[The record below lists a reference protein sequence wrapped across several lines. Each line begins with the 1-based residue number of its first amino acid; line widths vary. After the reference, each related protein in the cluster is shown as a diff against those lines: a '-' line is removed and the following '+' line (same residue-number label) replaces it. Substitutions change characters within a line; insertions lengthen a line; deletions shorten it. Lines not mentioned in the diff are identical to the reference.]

1 MHAGVAWEVRRQA
14 GSAGIC
20 AAHGA
25 QQGKDE
31 RYLVHLNC
39 CSETE
44 KAKGYCLIQNLGSS
58 YCFGLSHPNLGHKAN
73 FANEAPPG
81 KKKQIQRPTINEEQ
95 SCVVGLFMRGGSWRL
110 AARAGDVEL
119 AQASCVSKRPQ
130 HNNTSQ
136 TKLTSHQ
143 FRLRTVPLQ

>member
-25 QQGKDE
+25 QQGKDG

-39 CSETE
+39 SQELE
-44 KAKGYCLIQNLGSS
+44 SLKGYCLILNLGSS
-58 YCFGLSHPNLGHKAN
+58 YFFGCNHGLNRGKTN

-81 KKKQIQRPTINEEQ
+81 KKKQIQRLTLNEEQ
-95 SCVVGLFMRGGSWRL
+95 SCVVGLFMRGGVL
-110 AARAGDVEL
+110 EFGVPPYE
-119 AQASCVSKRPQ
+119 KRYY
-130 HNNTSQ
+130 
-136 TKLTSHQ
+136 
-143 FRLRTVPLQ
+143 

>member
-25 QQGKDE
+25 QQGKDG

-39 CSETE
+39 CSGTGKPEGVLFNTE
-44 KAKGYCLIQNLGSS
+44 
-58 YCFGLSHPNLGHKAN
+58 FGLQLLFWLQPQKTN

-81 KKKQIQRPTINEEQ
+81 KKKQIQRLNLNEEQ
-95 SCVVGLFMRGGSWRL
+95 SCVVGLFTRGGVL
-110 AARAGDVEL
+110 E
-119 AQASCVSKRPQ
+119 CVW
-130 HNNTSQ
+130 
-136 TKLTSHQ
+136 
-143 FRLRTVPLQ
+143 

>member
-44 KAKGYCLIQNLGSS
+44 KPEGVLFNTE
-58 YCFGLSHPNLGHKAN
+58 FGLQLLFLVGNHCLNRGKTY

-81 KKKQIQRPTINEEQ
+81 KKKQIQ
-95 SCVVGLFMRGGSWRL
+95 C
-110 AARAGDVEL
+110 
-119 AQASCVSKRPQ
+119 
-130 HNNTSQ
+130 
-136 TKLTSHQ
+136 LT
-143 FRLRTVPLQ
+143 